1 MANYYNEVNHMME
14 KVMYKFVQYD
24 KSGIKLGDKQDK
36 YSFLDLI
43 VLREIG
49 KLGEITVFDLLSQV
63 EVDRGILSTSINRFT
78 NLGFVVKKRSTLDK
92 RKFVLYLTDEGK
104 KFYENVLKAEL
115 KELNFILKDMTVN
128 EQKTVLKFLSRLNQ
142 LTVDRLEIQE

>member
-24 KSGIKLGDKQDK
+24 KSGIKLGEKQEK
-36 YSFLDLI
+36 YSFLDVI

-63 EVDRGILSTSINRFT
+63 EVDRGILSTSIKKFT
-78 NLGFVVKKRSTLDK
+78 NQGFVIKRRSTLDK

-104 KFYENVLKAEL
+104 KFYKNVMGTEL

-128 EQKTVLKFLSRLNQ
+128 EQKTILKFLSRLNQ
-142 LTVDRLEIQE
+142 LTVERLEISE